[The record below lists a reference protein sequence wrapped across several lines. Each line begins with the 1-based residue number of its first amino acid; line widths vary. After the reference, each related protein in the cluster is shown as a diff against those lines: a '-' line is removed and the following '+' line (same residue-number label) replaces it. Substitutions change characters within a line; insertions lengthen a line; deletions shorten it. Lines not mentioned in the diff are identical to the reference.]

1 MKVLAGL
8 VTQGSGSIGGMTM
21 SKNKQGYYLRARTVP
36 SNPNTLS
43 QQAIRTAFAALTP
56 AWSSLTQSQ
65 QANWNL
71 YAKNVSVVLNN
82 GQTRILSGFNWFVGA
97 NQLRLQANEDVQN
110 DAPSVMTMAQSPYG
124 IEAFY
129 TGMNTMAVRFNLLD
143 APTTP
148 GTGDQ
153 LLIQIGRPQT
163 LGTLYFKSPYQFVGT
178 IDSFDAG
185 SYVTLDVTNFSA
197 YEAAYNQ
204 SQWMRI
210 TRILPDGRYSTPT
223 TYGPYRGFG
232 APDVYGFGASPLPSI
247 SVVNA
252 TSVVVPHTIGNITD
266 VNVIQAGS
274 DALGF
279 NVAGNVLTIV
289 SAGGVNT
296 AVTSIIEVT
305 GDLGDEVLV
314 LPISLQTT
322 PVFENNPWS
331 WSGENGDSF
340 INNYSNADI
349 VSISGNGLPDMVLL
363 ELHEEGKYLLMQD
376 LGITPGVYNCGLDWV
391 TASGATG
398 TLPLTITAA

>member
-1 MKVLAGL
+1 
-8 VTQGSGSIGGMTM
+8 M

-43 QQAIRTAFAALTP
+43 QQAIRTAFSALTP

-97 NQLRLQANEDVQN
+97 NQLRLQAGEDVQN

-129 TGMNTMAVRFNLLD
+129 TGMNTMAVKFNLLD
-143 APTTP
+143 APSAP
-148 GTGDQ
+148 GSGDQ

-185 SYVTLDVTNFSA
+185 TYVTLDVTNFSA
-197 YEAAYNQ
+197 YEASFSQ

-232 APDVYGFGASPLPSI
+232 APDVYGFGPMPVTPLDLTPDSSAIVPHSI
-247 SVVNA
+247 GTLSGIEVIQQGFSTLSFSIVDNELTISRSTGDNQSVTVILQV
-252 TSVVVPHTIGNITD
+252 TGDMGSEIVVVPVNLVPSLAFESDPWVFSTSANGVAQDNVTRGGCTSATSTDLPSGSVVSVSGGHDFVEIT
-266 VNVIQAGS
+266 N
-274 DALGF
+274 
-279 NVAGNVLTIV
+279 T
-289 SAGGVNT
+289 GV
-296 AVTSIIEVT
+296 V
-305 GDLGDEVLV
+305 
-314 LPISLQTT
+314 
-322 PVFENNPWS
+322 
-331 WSGENGDSF
+331 
-340 INNYSNADI
+340 
-349 VSISGNGLPDMVLL
+349 
-363 ELHEEGKYLLMQD
+363 
-376 LGITPGVYNCGLDWV
+376 PGVYPFTLNCISSIDEPVDLQ
-391 TASGATG
+391 G
-398 TLPLTITAA
+398 TMTVA

>member
-1 MKVLAGL
+1 
-8 VTQGSGSIGGMTM
+8 M

-97 NQLRLQANEDVQN
+97 NQLRLQASEDVQN
-110 DAPSVMTMAQSPYG
+110 DAPTVMTMAQSPYG

-143 APTTP
+143 APDAP
-148 GTGDQ
+148 GSGDQ

-178 IDSFDAG
+178 IDSYDAG

-223 TYGPYRGFG
+223 TYGPFRGYG
-232 APDVYGFGASPLPSI
+232 APDSYGFGAQP
-247 SVVNA
+247 VVIGTLLGVSTAN
-252 TSVVVPHTIGNITD
+252 VPHNAGTLTGVTT
-266 VNVIQAGS
+266 IQAGS
-274 DALGF
+274 DAL
-279 NVAGNVLTIV
+279 TYSIV
-289 SAGGVNT
+289 GGTLLVSSSGGVT
-296 AVTSIIEVT
+296 ANVTGILEVT
-305 GDLGDEVLV
+305 GSLGTQTLV
-314 LPISLQTT
+314 LSIPLEAVDVLT
-322 PVFENNPWS
+322 PS
-331 WSGENGDSF
+331 
-340 INNYSNADI
+340 
-349 VSISGNGLPDMVLL
+349 
-363 ELHEEGKYLLMQD
+363 
-376 LGITPGVYNCGLDWV
+376 GITGNPDQMGPQTVTCSTSAITGVVPDPAV
-391 TASGATG
+391 APKIAISIDGAGMHVSWISPTPATYVG
-398 TLPLTITAA
+398 TWSVQLADGQQIPFAVNWSNE

>member
-21 SKNKQGYYLRARTVP
+21 SKNKQGYYLRSRTVP

-56 AWSSLTQSQ
+56 AWSGLTQSQ

-71 YAKNVSVVLNN
+71 YAKNVQVVLNN

-97 NQLRLQANEDVQN
+97 NQLRLQAGEDVQN
-110 DAPSVMTMAQSPYG
+110 DAPSIMTMAQSPFQ

-129 TGMNTMAVRFNLLD
+129 TAMNTMAVKFNLLD
-143 APTTP
+143 APTAP

-197 YEAAYNQ
+197 YEASYNQ

-223 TYGPYRGFG
+223 TYGPYQGFG
-232 APDVYGFGASPLPSI
+232 APDVYGFGSQPIAVALPESGSSFLSPTAGSLSSLTVIQLGSPNMI
-247 SVVNA
+247 IYIQPV
-252 TSVVVPHTIGNITD
+252 GD
-266 VNVIQAGS
+266 VN
-274 DALGF
+274 
-279 NVAGNVLTIV
+279 NIV
-289 SAGGVNT
+289 FAMDG
-296 AVTSIIEVT
+296 
-305 GDLGDEVLV
+305 
-314 LPISLQTT
+314 
-322 PVFENNPWS
+322 
-331 WSGENGDSF
+331 
-340 INNYSNADI
+340 Y
-349 VSISGNGLPDMVLL
+349 
-363 ELHEEGKYLLMQD
+363 
-376 LGITPGVYNCGLDWV
+376 ITPGNYTSIVRVDGSLGTEIVVASV
-391 TASGATG
+391 TVTES
-398 TLPLTITAA
+398 